1 MNNNSKKRS
10 TKIRNIRLF
19 SIGIVIIIG
28 LIIYSNS
35 FKCSFHFD
43 DYDHIVNNP
52 KIHDLNDFE
61 SWWNYSTN
69 RPVSIFT
76 FVVNYHYHELNV
88 FYYHLVNLL
97 IHLIN
102 AILVWWFTLLL
113 FSTPIIKKNL
123 LYEHKRLIALIVS
136 LLFVSHPLATQS
148 VTYIIQRQ
156 SSLAALF
163 YFLSLALYLQ
173 ARISD
178 KSVKFKV
185 VLFLGAFF
193 SAVLAFYSKE
203 NAYTLP
209 FTIILLELFCLNTK
223 SISFNFKNYRLIVF
237 VVAFISIVGIILFK
251 FSFDIFNPIDPSRSV
266 GTTIIITP
274 LNYLM
279 TQFSVILKYIQLLF
293 FPVGQNLDYDFPIT
307 QNFFSLSTIFSFLI
321 LTSIFV
327 LAIYYYKKNRII
339 SFGIFWFFLCLSIES
354 SFIPIDDVIFEHR
367 TYLPSYGFFLVFV
380 ISVFSILKL
389 KNKNIAISI
398 FVIIVLINSILT
410 YQRNKVWLDD
420 ITLWTDV
427 INKSPNK
434 ARPYGNRGI
443 AYDNLGNWELAL
455 QDYNKAI
462 EINPDYAIAYS
473 NRGLIFGKLGDYD
486 NAISDFSEALRVNP
500 NYVLARWNRGVTY
513 SILQKWE
520 EAIEDYNVVIE
531 IDTSFVDAYYN
542 MGVAYSNLGEW
553 EMALNNFNSTIQLN
567 PEYPNAFL
575 NRGVSFDNLGVLEKA
590 LSDYSIAIQKD
601 PNNAVVYFYRAVV
614 YDSLKQYEQ
623 SISDYSKAIELNPNL
638 SEAYLNRENVLR
650 KLK

>member
-193 SAVLAFYSKE
+193 SAVLAFYSKCIYP
-203 NAYTLP
+203 AFY
-209 FTIILLELFCLNTK
+209 
-223 SISFNFKNYRLIVF
+223 NY
-237 VVAFISIVGIILFK
+237 
-251 FSFDIFNPIDPSRSV
+251 SV
-266 GTTIIITP
+266 G
-274 LNYLM
+274 
-279 TQFSVILKYIQLLF
+279 VILSKY
-293 FPVGQNLDYDFPIT
+293 
-307 QNFFSLSTIFSFLI
+307 
-321 LTSIFV
+321 
-327 LAIYYYKKNRII
+327 
-339 SFGIFWFFLCLSIES
+339 
-354 SFIPIDDVIFEHR
+354 
-367 TYLPSYGFFLVFV
+367 
-380 ISVFSILKL
+380 
-389 KNKNIAISI
+389 
-398 FVIIVLINSILT
+398 
-410 YQRNKVWLDD
+410 
-420 ITLWTDV
+420 
-427 INKSPNK
+427 
-434 ARPYGNRGI
+434 
-443 AYDNLGNWELAL
+443 
-455 QDYNKAI
+455 
-462 EINPDYAIAYS
+462 
-473 NRGLIFGKLGDYD
+473 
-486 NAISDFSEALRVNP
+486 
-500 NYVLARWNRGVTY
+500 
-513 SILQKWE
+513 
-520 EAIEDYNVVIE
+520 
-531 IDTSFVDAYYN
+531 
-542 MGVAYSNLGEW
+542 
-553 EMALNNFNSTIQLN
+553 
-567 PEYPNAFL
+567 
-575 NRGVSFDNLGVLEKA
+575 
-590 LSDYSIAIQKD
+590 
-601 PNNAVVYFYRAVV
+601 
-614 YDSLKQYEQ
+614 
-623 SISDYSKAIELNPNL
+623 
-638 SEAYLNRENVLR
+638 
-650 KLK
+650 